1 MTRLRSIVLATSL
14 VIASAAGAS
23 AQGYGYG
30 PGSGYGG
37 SNGYG
42 YRPLPDETDMR
53 QARQMYR
60 IERGYRDGSL
70 TGREAAG
77 LMEQQRQIAEYERRA
92 KADGFIDPYERAT
105 LRAMQDNASRTI
117 RSERT
122 DFEGRN
128 AAFDRPWWRRW
139 W

>member
-1 MTRLRSIVLATSL
+1 MTRIRSLALAAGLIVAGA
-14 VIASAAGAS
+14 ASAA

-30 PGSGYGG
+30 S
-37 SNGYG
+37 
-42 YRPLPDETDMR
+42 YRSLPDETDFR
-53 QARQMYR
+53 QARQAER

-70 TGREAAG
+70 TPREAAG
-77 LMEQQRQIAEYERRA
+77 LMEQQRQIAEFERRA
-92 KADGFIDPYERAT
+92 KADGFVDPYERAR
-105 LRAMQDNASRTI
+105 LRQMQDEAGRTI
-117 RSERT
+117 AHERR